1 MAYHDRDNDLRKK
14 GPAGLIMRVVGIL
27 ILVGAVAAVAMYRD
41 VIWTQISKVLSFNKE
56 AEPIPVL
63 SLERGPLQ
71 LEVQANGEI
80 VGLESV
86 PVATPSTRS
95 GTLKI
100 GWLIPEGTMV
110 VKGSPLIRYDS
121 TDMMLNL
128 EQQNNSLNQSALST
142 KVDTSNRQLNEKNME
157 IDRTTAAMDYEYT
170 MTVLPEDPTI
180 FSQWEIINAKLN
192 ADFAKSKID
201 NLAAK
206 AKVQKR
212 VNRSQD
218 QVANINRNRALQEVQ
233 IIQQTLD
240 VMQLPSPG
248 NGLVVYR
255 RDRRVDPK
263 VGDNTQAGQV
273 LIELVNLNAL
283 QARIYVL
290 EKEAGSLQKD
300 KPVTIQLDALPDKEF
315 HGTVRTVSSL
325 AASLER
331 NSPLKY
337 FTCDVTINDAGEY
350 LRLIK
355 PGMTMRARVILEKY
369 DSCFMVPS
377 SAIDFKNDQTIVY
390 IKKGDGYE
398 KRTVQLGLG
407 KHGQATILKGV
418 NEKEIIAL
426 RNPFDEQKLKLPD
439 FSKASASQQG
449 RGRGGPGG
457 GMQMM
462 QMDRGGGGGG
472 GYGGAGGGYGG
483 GGGGGG
489 GGMGGGGGRG
499 R

>member
-1 MAYHDRDNDLRKK
+1 MAYHDRDDNIKKK
-14 GPAGLIMRVVGIL
+14 GPAVLVLRVIGIL
-27 ILVGAVAAVAMYRD
+27 ILIGAVTGVAMYRD
-41 VIWTQISKVLSFNKE
+41 AIWTRLSKVLDFGKE
-56 AEPIPVL
+56 EEPIPVL

-95 GTLKI
+95 GSLKI
-100 GWLIPEGTMV
+100 GWLVAEGTMASA
-110 VKGSPLIRYDS
+110 GSPLIRYDS
-121 TDMMLNL
+121 TDMLLNL
-128 EQQNNSLNQSALST
+128 EQQNNSLNSSALDTKIST
-142 KVDTSNRQLNEKNME
+142 ASRALQEKNMQV
-157 IDRTTAAMDYEYT
+157 DRTTAEMDYEYT

-192 ADFAKSKID
+192 ADFAKSRID

-206 AKVQKR
+206 AKVLKR

-218 QVANINRNRALQEVQ
+218 QVANINKNRAQSEVQ
-233 IIQQTLD
+233 IIQQTLS
-240 VMQLPSPG
+240 VMELRSPA

-255 RDRRVDPK
+255 RERRVDPK

-273 LIELVNLNAL
+273 IIDLVDLNAL

-290 EKEAGSLQKD
+290 EKEAGSLAKD
-300 KPVTIQLDALPDKEF
+300 KPVTIRLDAIPDQEF

-325 AASLER
+325 ASSLER

-337 FTCDVTINDAGEY
+337 FTCDVTITDAGDH

-355 PGMTMRARVILEKY
+355 PGMALRARIILEKY

-377 SAIDFKNDQTIVY
+377 SAIDFKNDQSIVY
-390 IKKGDGYE
+390 IKKGNDFE
-398 KRTVQLGLG
+398 KRVVQLGLG

-426 RNPFDEQKLKLPD
+426 RNPFEEQKLKLPD

-457 GMQMM
+457 DMM
-462 QMDRGGGGGG
+462 RIMIDGGGRGGSGG
-472 GYGGAGGGYGG
+472 GYGGGYGG